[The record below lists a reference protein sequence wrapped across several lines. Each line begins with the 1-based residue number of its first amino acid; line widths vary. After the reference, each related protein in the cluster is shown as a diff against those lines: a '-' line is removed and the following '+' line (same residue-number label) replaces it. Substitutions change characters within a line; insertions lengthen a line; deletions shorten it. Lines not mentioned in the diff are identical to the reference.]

1 VRRLSRLQLGL
12 LLAILLV
19 AGALRCHG
27 LGAESLWLDELHS
40 LEASTGR
47 SRTAWVP
54 PTGVVV
60 DPPARLTALEGAPPW
75 WSVWGAMQE
84 YTHPPLYFMA
94 LRLWRELFGT
104 GDAAARGLS
113 VAAGL
118 VALLLLFDTARTL
131 HGSVP
136 ALWACLLMALAS
148 PQILYSREARG
159 YTLLL
164 ALALGAS
171 AALVRIERS
180 GTSMGRLLALGLC
193 AAGCLFTHFHSLGAL
208 GAVGLY
214 ALLRLRGR
222 ARQRSV
228 LVLLASGLLF
238 AAAWCP
244 VMWFQHGRLEGFW
257 LQEPALG
264 HLGRTLNRLA
274 SLPLQLLV
282 ATIPEPSPTA
292 PWSALAY
299 LLPWL
304 ALRRRSDLLLWC
316 LWLVVPVGL
325 LAGLDLS
332 LKFGQLSHIRYALIA
347 GPAVY
352 ALAAALLV
360 HRRARHALPG
370 AAALVCLLA
379 LPGVYREVKMPWRDI
394 GGTLQLA
401 ARPGEVLILASGED
415 RAAFRHALLHY
426 SHSPARPLLLL
437 GDRLYARARRRLEVA
452 GTAWLVSDGTMQV
465 DRRLPGAAVAD
476 ELKWPREVFL
486 RRLSFPGTPSF

>member
-1 VRRLSRLQLGL
+1 M
-12 LLAILLV
+12 
-19 AGALRCHG
+19 
-27 LGAESLWLDELHS
+27 WLDELHS

-54 PTGVVV
+54 SAGVVV

-94 LRLWRELFGT
+94 LRLWRELFGA

-118 VALLLLFDTARTL
+118 VALVLLFDTARTL

-148 PQILYSREARG
+148 PQIHYSQEARG

-180 GTSMGRLLALGLC
+180 GASVGRLLALGVC
-193 AAGCLFTHFHSLGAL
+193 AAGCLFTHFHGFGAL
-208 GAVGLY
+208 GTVGLY

-222 ARQRSV
+222 ARRRCV

-264 HLGRTLNRLA
+264 HLGRTLRRLA
-274 SLPLQLLV
+274 SVPLQLLV
-282 ATIPEPSPTA
+282 ATVPAPAPTA
-292 PWSALAY
+292 PWAAVAY

-304 ALRRRSDLLLWC
+304 VLRRRDDLLLWC

-325 LAGLDLS
+325 LAGLDLA
-332 LKFGQLSHIRYALIA
+332 LTFGQLARIRYALIA

-352 ALAAALLV
+352 ALAAALLF
-360 HRRARHALPG
+360 HRRGLVRHALPG
-370 AAALVCLLA
+370 VAAVACVLA
-379 LPGVYREVKMPWRDI
+379 LPGVYREVKTPWRDI
-394 GGTLQLA
+394 GATLQLA
-401 ARPGEVLILASGED
+401 ARPGEVLILPSGED

-437 GDRLYARARRRLEVA
+437 GDHLSSRARRRLQVT
-452 GTAWLVSDGTMQV
+452 GTAWLVSDATMQV
-465 DRRLPGAAVAD
+465 DRRLPGATVAD
-476 ELKWPREVFL
+476 ELKWPREIFL
-486 RRLSFPGTPSF
+486 RRLSFPGNGRSPIP